1 MEGSRSTLLFLVFI
15 SFGSWGNYV
24 NSVCFCCC
32 SGTSSSSTEGRET
45 QEADPGASA
54 GAEPAASEGPGD
66 GGESEAPEGEGPA
79 EPGMDSWS
87 IALFRFLLSFW
98 LIGHP
103 LVTESLYNYLFD
115 ANAERSSSRVPVE
128 APLRLGS
135 LERAPPSED
144 AERVFL
150 ARWTTWRDSR
160 VAVSAR
166 IGE

>member
-1 MEGSRSTLLFLVFI
+1 MENSRPTSLFTVFI
-15 SFGSWGNYV
+15 SFEFWGNHV
-24 NSVCFCCC
+24 SSVCFRCH
-32 SGTSSSSTEGRET
+32 SGSSSSSSEGQESR
-45 QEADPGASA
+45 EADPGASA

-115 ANAERSSSRVPVE
+115 ANAERSSSRIPVE

-135 LERAPPSED
+135 LERAPLSED